1 MSLCKYILQSEAVY
15 IPAVSEGIL
24 AVLGHARVLVRSL
37 PLAHN
42 SEHSP
47 SIIVVTKSRKVVY
60 EFPGGHA
67 VSPPPSKRPGNE
79 AIDAHAC
86 IDARADLIT

>member
-47 SIIVVTKSRKVVY
+47 SIIVVKYVTKSRKGYTNSQVDTP
-60 EFPGGHA
+60 FLLPLQNALGT
-67 VSPPPSKRPGNE
+67 R
-79 AIDAHAC
+79 
-86 IDARADLIT
+86 L